1 MVDTT
6 DSKSVALLSVPVQV
20 RPEVPFIQLNLIM
33 NGEPPRAY
41 AHGIKSA
48 LSRVQAALA
57 PNLLSPVARYISL

>member
-1 MVDTT
+1 MLILVGGEKGGTG
-6 DSKSVALLSVPVQV
+6 KSCLTQNMAVILQRIS
-20 RPEVPFIQLNLIM
+20 
-33 NGEPPRAY
+33 EPPRAY